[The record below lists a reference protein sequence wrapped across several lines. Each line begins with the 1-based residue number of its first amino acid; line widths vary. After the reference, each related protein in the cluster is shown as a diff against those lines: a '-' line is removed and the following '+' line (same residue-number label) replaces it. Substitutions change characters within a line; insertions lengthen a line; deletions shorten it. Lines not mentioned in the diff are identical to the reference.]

1 MWGNSFQ
8 WLYTCQ
14 RGGIAKYFHS
24 IPSTEKS
31 VFLSV
36 CHHFKNSGNL
46 AFCFWGGPYGK
57 NMINNVFA
65 IWRKY
70 DQRCMSPKPECQISS
85 SLWPSHW
92 HTIPKKTATPSL
104 IRCLS
109 FAPSAKFQLLS
120 VRSPWGASVSSPSLT
135 SDTIHKI
142 CPSFKHEILFQG
154 SITTSSMRTASPC
167 TLDWGLQ
174 SSITIPAFP
183 PGCGMTERT
192 LRVWQSASPRKPL
205 FF

>member
-36 CHHFKNSGNL
+36 CHHFKISGNL
-46 AFCFWGGPYGK
+46 AFCFWGGPYGE
-57 NMINNVFA
+57 NMNSAVCPRSQNAKFQGPY
-65 IWRKY
+65 K
-70 DQRCMSPKPECQISS
+70 
-85 SLWPSHW
+85 WPSHW

-174 SSITIPAFP
+174 SFITIPAFP
-183 PGCGMTERT
+183 PGFGMTERT
-192 LRVWQSASPRKPL
+192 QRVWQSASPRKLL